1 VRFGSCGSWRWC
13 DRCFDPTGNAPA
25 MPHGALLVVED
36 DDAIR
41 GLLVEFFKTHSEVD
55 VDAARDGA
63 EALHQITTKD
73 YAVILLDLM
82 MPHMSG
88 VDFLSSLEALSSD
101 PSVKSL
107 AELPCVF
114 IITGMP
120 QDEVPNDDIEHRF
133 PSLVRGVMRKPL
145 DMHVLAERV
154 EAWL

>member
-1 VRFGSCGSWRWC
+1 
-13 DRCFDPTGNAPA
+13 

-41 GLLVEFFKTHSEVD
+41 GLLVEYFKTHAEVE

-73 YAVILLDLM
+73 YAVVLLDLM

-88 VDFLSSLEALSSD
+88 VDFLSSLEALAFD
-101 PSVKSL
+101 PSIKVIAAPPS
-107 AELPCVF
+107 VF
-114 IITGMP
+114 VITSMP
-120 QDEVPNDDIEHRF
+120 ADTVGNEDIELRF

-145 DMHVLAERV
+145 DVRALAERV

>member
-1 VRFGSCGSWRWC
+1 M
-13 DRCFDPTGNAPA
+13 T
-25 MPHGALLVVED
+25 HGALLVVED

-41 GLLVEFFKTHSEVD
+41 GLMVEFFKMHAVD

-63 EALHQITTKD
+63 EALHQISTRD
-73 YAVILLDLM
+73 YAVVVLDLI

-101 PSVKSL
+101 PSVRSL
-107 AELPCVF
+107 PALPCVF
-114 IITGMP
+114 VITSMP
-120 QDEVPNDDIEHRF
+120 QDSVPNSAIENRF

-145 DMHVLAERV
+145 DMRDLVERV